1 MAPVITSQYDLSN
14 IHETSG
20 LYSSS
25 ITASPS
31 RVHKGG
37 GRHACMCLD
46 FTTALVYPQVLR
58 EEPDIIFP
66 TKNTRCA
73 FTLACVRACECMCVV
88 LYSVNIYI
96 GIWCHDSS
104 SWNVMEV
111 ECCVACE
118 WGSCSGIH
126 APYHVDGNHFQMTS
140 YPKYKTYPRSEGL
153 FTCLAISSLLYM
165 NMLWMWCHL
174 KMIGT
179 CLTLMHAWFNCLH
192 LLACLLANVHHPWE
206 IHFYGTPTWTV

>member
-1 MAPVITSQYDLSN
+1 MRLQDFTVQLSLLHPPGF
-14 IHETSG
+14 IREEADMHVFRLHHSTGLPSG
-20 LYSSS
+20 L
-25 ITASPS
+25 
-31 RVHKGG
+31 K
-37 GRHACMCLD
+37 
-46 FTTALVYPQVLR
+46 
-58 EEPDIIFP
+58 DIIIP
-66 TKNTRCA
+66 TINSRCA
-73 FTLACVRACECMCVV
+73 FTLACVRACECMCVA
-88 LYSVNIYI
+88 LHSVNIYI
-96 GIWCHDSS
+96 GIWCHESS

-179 CLTLMHAWFNCLH
+179 CLTLTTVWNQCMHDLIACLH
-192 LLACLLANVHHPWE
+192 LLACLLAHVHHPWE